1 MSAAGV
7 FADIIRNGRPDGQC
21 LLIGPRIPR
30 IHHSDGIPVYMVVEH
45 HHGIELSTVSGLAS
59 LLAYPSA
66 WPGPGARG
74 ECWLYAKH
82 ERLQWNALI
91 PLHDGEANGG

>member
-7 FADIIRNGRPDGQC
+7 IGEIYREGRQVGHC

-30 IHHSDGIPVYMVVEH
+30 IHHSDGIPVYLVVEH
-45 HHGIELSTVSGLAS
+45 HHGIEISTVAGALT

-66 WPGPGARG
+66 WPSPGGIG
-74 ECWLYAKH
+74 ESWVYAKH
-82 ERLQWNALI
+82 ERMQWNAPI
-91 PLHDGEANGG
+91 PVFDRGDA